1 MEKINGII
9 ISGKVYK
16 AVRGECKDCDLQAR
30 CKDSNLFYDL
40 CNYFEYYDIGNVRI
54 FRYSPSLTERLN
66 NPKTK
71 EKCKRIFTQ

>member
-9 ISGKVYK
+9 ISGKVYE
-16 AVRGECKDCDLQAR
+16 AVRYDGISPCMDCRFFHECCRLEESYKTTQFCGDFLGG
-30 CKDSNLFYDL
+30 
-40 CNYFEYYDIGNVRI
+40 CN

-71 EKCKRIFTQ
+71 NNES